1 MARTVL
7 AAIAAVCSFA
17 LALGVLVGGMRM
29 EVNVA
34 ILLLVGTATGMAG
47 VWSVV
52 TRRGTQVRF
61 DLPRP
66 ELGRAVPTPGEDL
79 RDAIG
84 EFHDWTST
92 TSRPGERTVSGLY
105 GLTVAVLTRFR
116 GHSEAEATA
125 QLEDGSWTDD
135 PFAAGLLSPT
145 LTVPDPETGIRK
157 RLRELASA
165 VPFARIRNHLVRA
178 IESESAY
185 AAAIKRTA
193 TAVSR
198 VSYDARGTTPPGSQ
212 SNRIEGEGE
221 PVPVRTTDRSVDEIV
236 EERRHQTGYWNGIG
250 VVALLAVTA
259 GLYARE
265 PAVVLIG
272 VVGTA
277 FAGVA
282 AVTTAPRPSL
292 SVSRTRS
299 LERPQPGDR
308 VTVTVSITNESDSA
322 VLDLRYVDGVPPG
335 LSVVDGS
342 ARIGTA
348 LGAGESTSF
357 EYTVEAVR
365 GRHEFDPGLAV
376 TRDLF
381 QSEERAFFVPAAT
394 AIDVQLPTTELSD
407 APSLRPLAGT
417 FGSSF
422 ATDDSGEGTAFHSV
436 RDYRR
441 GDPLNRIDWNRRART
456 GDLATLE
463 FQTEYAGSVLL
474 LVDARRAAYVAPRR
488 GVPHAVDRAVTACST
503 IVPTLLSEGNHV
515 GIAAIGPTVRSE
527 MEGTNSGNCW
537 IPPGAGRSHE
547 RAILDALSDH
557 PQLSTAVPVGGV
569 QWMSQL
575 RVVRRRI
582 SADTQ
587 VIFITPLTD
596 NVSVEIPRRLEAS
609 GHAVTVLTPDATA
622 TRTTSQRLARIARLI
637 RRFDLQRAG
646 IPVID
651 WPADETIGQALVGG
665 SGAVPAR
672 PARSDGGEDGG
683 ATDSTSSTPRSSVVT
698 AAPGGAAGDE
708 GGDRP

>member
-17 LALGVLVGGMRM
+17 VALGILVGGVRM
-29 EVNVA
+29 DVNVA
-34 ILLLVGTATGMAG
+34 MLLLVGTTTGMAA

-52 TRRGTQVRF
+52 TRRGTQLRF

-66 ELGRAVPTPGEDL
+66 EFGRAVSTPGDDL

-105 GLTVAVLTRFR
+105 GLTVAVLIRFR
-116 GHSEAEATA
+116 GLSESEATA

-145 LTVPDPETGIRK
+145 LTVPDPEIGLRK

-165 VPFARIRNHLVRA
+165 VPFARIRNRLVRA

-185 AAAIKRTA
+185 ATAIKRTA

-198 VSYDARGTTPPGSQ
+198 VSYDARGAAAPGSP
-212 SNRIEGEGE
+212 SDRIEGDEE
-221 PVPVRTTDRSVDEIV
+221 TVPARTTDRSVDEIV

-277 FAGVA
+277 FAGA
-282 AVTTAPRPSL
+282 AALTTAPRPSL

-299 LERPQPGDR
+299 PERPQPGDT

-322 VLDLRYVDGVPPG
+322 LLDLRYVDGVPPG

-342 ARIGTA
+342 PRIGTA
-348 LGAGESTSF
+348 LGAGESTTV
-357 EYTVEAVR
+357 EYAVEAVR
-365 GRHEFDPGLAV
+365 GRHEYDPGLAV

-381 QSEERAFFVPAAT
+381 QSEERAFFVPAAS
-394 AIDVQLPTTELSD
+394 AIDVDLPSTELSD
-407 APSLRPLAGT
+407 APILRPLAGT

-488 GVPHAVDRAVTACST
+488 GAPHAVDRAVTACSA
-503 IVPTLLSEGNHV
+503 IVPTLLSAGNHV
-515 GIAAIGPTVRSE
+515 GIGAIGPTARAEEGAMSE
-527 MEGTNSGNCW
+527 SCW
-537 IPPGAGRSHE
+537 ISPGAGRSHE

-557 PQLSTAVPVGGV
+557 PQLSTTVPLGGV

-575 RVVRRRI
+575 RDVRRRL

-587 VIFITPLTD
+587 VLFVTPLTD
-596 NVSVEIPRRLEAS
+596 DVSVEIPRRLEAS
-609 GHAVTVLTPDATA
+609 GHAVTVLSPDATA
-622 TRTTSQRLARIARLI
+622 TETTSHRLARIARLI

-646 IPVID
+646 IPVLD
-651 WPADETIGQALVGG
+651 WPADEPIGRAMVGG
-665 SGAVPAR
+665 SGTAPA
-672 PARSDGGEDGG
+672 PANRSNGGDDD
-683 ATDSTSSTPRSSVVT
+683 ATDSASSAARSSAAT
-698 AAPGGAAGDE
+698 AAPGGAAGEPD
-708 GGDRP
+708 GDRP